1 MTWLYILHVYIQKG
15 TIISEENE
23 KKKEKRKKSIQKLTF
38 IAEQFYFCIHTM
50 HIIL

>member
-23 KKKEKRKKSIQKLTF
+23 KKKKKEKNQYRS
-38 IAEQFYFCIHTM
+38 
-50 HIIL
+50 